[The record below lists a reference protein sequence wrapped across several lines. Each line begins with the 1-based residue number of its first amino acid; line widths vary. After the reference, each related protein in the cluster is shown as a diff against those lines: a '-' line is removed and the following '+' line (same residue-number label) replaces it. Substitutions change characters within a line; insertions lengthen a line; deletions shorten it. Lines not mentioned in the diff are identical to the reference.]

1 MKVTDEK
8 LILWSEAKK
17 ILENKTKE
25 KALGYEQKNALEHL
39 KKFHKLSGKVT
50 EEMVNELKDIQKL
63 KDRHVISIVNMMPKD
78 LDELRILFANE
89 IITLSE
95 EEKKKILNIVKK
107 FG

>member
-8 LILWSEAKK
+8 LILWSEAKR
-17 ILENKTKE
+17 ILENKSKE

-39 KKFHKLSGKVT
+39 KKFCKLSGKAT
-50 EEMVNELKDIQKL
+50 EDMIGKLKEIEKL
-63 KDRHVISIVNMMPKD
+63 KDRHIISIVNMLPRD
-78 LDELRILFANE
+78 LDEVRILFANE
-89 IITLSE
+89 IITLSD